1 MYLIRD
7 FASKKKV
14 SPSNF
19 VFTGNEGPWE
29 VIMDLDEI
37 RTKINTDYFRKAPP
51 FASKYLPFMP
61 IKDYGNFVSLQEGAT
76 PLIQSKSL
84 GKRLAMDLWFKL
96 EPQNPTGSFKD
107 RGSAVDL
114 TMARELGAK
123 AIVVASTGNMAASC
137 SCYAASAQIPCFVFV
152 PEGTPPSKLSQV
164 IAFGGKIVQVKGTY
178 NDAATLA
185 QRVAEEL
192 GFYLA
197 GDYAFRV
204 EGAKTAAFEIIDQL
218 FFQPPD
224 AVVIPMGCGTNLTA
238 CGKGFREY
246 RDLGLIERLPR
257 LIGVQ
262 AAGADSVI
270 RSFEKSTLKIE
281 PLRSID
287 TIATAIA
294 VSNPLDGSKA
304 LAEIY
309 ESEGEALRVTDRE
322 MLEAQYE
329 LSKDEGHFVECSCAA
344 SIAALIKLAN
354 GGSLAGK
361 RVVCILTGDGLKDP
375 NTILRMAIK
384 PPTIYPEVKEFL
396 SLYKNSFFE
405 GRSVAFFEKNEVVF
419 ERSPTEAQLKEKIL
433 HYFKASYSEFH
444 LQKMSEIVNRFL
456 LKGKPITF
464 ADLQDIVQ
472 DALEKVEQ
480 KSSEAFLVEDFEI
493 RTGKDTVAEAKVL
506 VRVNGLKKEAR
517 ATGVGPVDA
526 VINALKAAVGESVV
540 FSLVS
545 YRVGIR
551 SEGTDAVTTV
561 ELKLSKEGVVSV
573 GTGASPDIIQASIEA
588 FDVAYNGFYL

>member
-1 MYLIRD
+1 MYLLRD
-7 FASKKKV
+7 FSTKAKV
-14 SPSNF
+14 NPSNL
-19 VFTGNEGPWE
+19 VFTGQEGPWE
-29 VIMDLDEI
+29 VIMDMEEI
-37 RTKINTDYFRKAPP
+37 RTKINPDYFRKAPP

-61 IKDYGNFVSLQEGAT
+61 IKDYSNFVSLQEGAT
-76 PLIQSKSL
+76 PLIQSKNL
-84 GKRLAMDLWFKL
+84 GKRLGIDLWFKL

-123 AIVVASTGNMAASC
+123 AIAVASTGNMAASC

-178 NDAATLA
+178 NDAANLA

-224 AVVIPMGCGTNLTA
+224 AVIVPMGCGTNLTSY
-238 CGKGFREY
+238 GKGFREY
-246 RDLGLIERLPR
+246 RELGFIDRLPR

-262 AAGADSVI
+262 ASGADSVI
-270 RSFEKSTLKIE
+270 QSFERGELAIK

-309 ESEGEALRVTDRE
+309 ESKGEALRVTDKE
-322 MLEAQYE
+322 MLEAQYD
-329 LSKDEGHFVECSCAA
+329 LSKHEGHFVECSCAA
-344 SIAALIKLAN
+344 SIAALVKLAE
-354 GGSLAGK
+354 GGTLSGK
-361 RVVCILTGDGLKDP
+361 RVVCVLTGDGLKDP
-375 NTILRMAIK
+375 STILKMAIK

-396 SLYKNSFFE
+396 SLYNGSFFE

-419 ERSPTEAQLKEKIL
+419 QKNPTQEQLKEKVH
-433 HYFKASYSEFH
+433 HYFKANYSEVH
-444 LQKMSEIVNRFL
+444 MLRISEIVSRFL

-472 DALEKVEQ
+472 DALEKVEK
-480 KSSEAFLVEDFEI
+480 KSSEAFAVEDFEI

-506 VRVNGLKKEAR
+506 ARVNGVKREAR

-526 VINALKAAVGESVV
+526 VINALKSACGDAVT

-588 FDVAYNGFYL
+588 FDVAYNGFYV